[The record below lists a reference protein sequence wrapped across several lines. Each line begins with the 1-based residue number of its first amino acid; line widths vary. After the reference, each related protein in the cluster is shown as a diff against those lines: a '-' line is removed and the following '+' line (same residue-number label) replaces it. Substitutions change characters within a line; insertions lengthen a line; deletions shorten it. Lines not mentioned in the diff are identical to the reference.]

1 MLLLLF
7 SQGLWNNRNWWTC
20 FTIYTAVQWFV
31 CIWLQHRWFGGTSH
45 LLLRPNSV
53 PASNKSISLK
63 AVQTFGSL
71 QIPNIFGWKPQWFLS
86 WDIWLDIVVQ
96 ALWQIFFASLS
107 CILWESWEHLGRRSS
122 LFDSGTQRIP
132 TYTRV
137 KERCCSQSKEF
148 QRTTSTLNAQK
159 SDFCNGLGLE
169 LLILF
174 FWNFY
179 PIATIRVPSIVG
191 LPPRLTS
198 FWIIS
203 SQNSSNFEKFPL
215 KFFTSS

>member
-1 MLLLLF
+1 MFHNLYSSGWCAFDCSNGDLEEHPICF
-7 SQGLWNNRNWWTC
+7 YGQTASPHPTSQSAWRQCKHLDLYKFLYGFPNN
-20 FTIYTAVQWFV
+20 
-31 CIWLQHRWFGGTSH
+31 
-45 LLLRPNSV
+45 
-53 PASNKSISLK
+53 
-63 AVQTFGSL
+63 
-71 QIPNIFGWKPQWFLS
+71 FGWKPYWFLT
-86 WDIWLDIVVQ
+86 WDTWSDIVGRP
-96 ALWQIFFASLS
+96 LWQIFFASLS

-174 FWNFY
+174 
-179 PIATIRVPSIVG
+179 
-191 LPPRLTS
+191 
-198 FWIIS
+198 
-203 SQNSSNFEKFPL
+203 L
-215 KFFTSS
+215 KFLSNSHHLEKSKERIV

>member
-1 MLLLLF
+1 MHLTAATVI
-7 SQGLWNNRNWWTC
+7 WRNIPFA
-20 FTIYTAVQWFV
+20 FTAKQRPRIQQVNQLEGSAN
-31 CIWLQHRWFGGTSH
+31 IW
-45 LLLRPNSV
+45 
-53 PASNKSISLK
+53 
-63 AVQTFGSL
+63 
-71 QIPNIFGWKPQWFLS
+71 IFTDSKYFWMKTILVLVLGY
-86 WDIWLDIVVQ
+86 IWLDIVVQ
-96 ALWQIFFASLS
+96 PLWQIFFASLS

-132 TYTRV
+132 TTYTRV

-191 LPPRLTS
+191 LPSRLTS

-203 SQNSSNFEKFPL
+203 SQNSSIFLKFPQN
-215 KFFTSS
+215 SSQIFHFLLVRLAG